1 MKIAILFGGS
11 SYEHEISIVS
21 AITLKKVLS
30 SDELIFIFLS
40 GDREFYLIDAQD
52 MKASYFSSEGY
63 KKAKK
68 LSLKRGA
75 FSTEASGL
83 FGKSRDLEIDVVL
96 NLIHGRDGE
105 DGKIASMLEFY
116 TISFIGPRVDASVL
130 SYSKSLT
137 KCFAKA
143 IGVDTLEYKI
153 IRVSDK
159 RVAPFEYPFIVK
171 PSHLGSSIGVSVV
184 RDANEFDYAL
194 DVAFEF
200 DDEVIVEPF
209 VEGIKEFNIAG
220 CYTGAWELSIVEE
233 PQKEEMLDFE
243 KKYLDFS
250 RDERATEAVIDN
262 NLKERLEETF
272 KKIYEPL
279 FRGAIIRCDFFYH
292 NDTIYLNEINPIPG
306 SMANYLFD
314 DFSDMVH
321 RLAKHLPK
329 EREIKIDYK
338 YINEIRSAKG
348 KA

>member
-1 MKIAILFGGS
+1 MKIAIVFGGS

-40 GDREFYLIDAQD
+40 ADREFYLIEAQN
-52 MKASYFSSEGY
+52 MKSSYFSSYEY
-63 KKAKK
+63 KKSKRVTLKK
-68 LSLKRGA
+68 EK
-75 FSTEASGL
+75 FSIEASGI
-83 FGKSRDLEIDVVL
+83 FSKSKDLDIDVVL

-116 TISFIGPRVDASVL
+116 SIAFIGPRIEASVL

-137 KCFAKA
+137 KCFAKS
-143 IGVDTLEYKI
+143 IGIDTLEYSI
-153 IRVSDK
+153 IRSEDK
-159 RVAPFEYPFIVK
+159 RVAPFEYPFIIK
-171 PSHLGSSIGVSVV
+171 PSHLGSSIGVSIVK
-184 RDANEFDYAL
+184 DNDEFDYAL

-209 VEGIKEFNIAG
+209 VEGIREFNIAG

-250 RDERATEAVIDN
+250 RDEKVSQAVIDN
-262 NLKERLEETF
+262 RLKERLEDAF
-272 KKIYEPL
+272 KRVYEPL

-314 DFSDMVH
+314 DFSNMVH

-329 EREIKIDYK
+329 ERKIKIDYK
-338 YINEIRSAKG
+338 YINEIKSAKG

>member
-1 MKIAILFGGS
+1 MKTAIIFGGS

-30 SDELIFIFLS
+30 RDELIFIFLS
-40 GDREFYLIDAQD
+40 ADREFYLIEAEN
-52 MKASYFSSEGY
+52 MKASYFSSSEY
-63 KKAKK
+63 KKGKK
-68 LSLKRGA
+68 ISLQKGK
-75 FSTEASGL
+75 FTIESSGL
-83 FGKSRDLEIDVVL
+83 FGKSKDIEIDVAL

-105 DGKIASMLEFY
+105 DGKIASLLDFY
-116 TISFIGPRVDASVL
+116 SIPYIGPRIDASVL

-143 IGVDTLEYKI
+143 VGVDTLKYKI
-153 IRVSDK
+153 LRSSDE
-159 RVAPFEYPFIVK
+159 RVAPFDYPFIVK

-184 RDANEFDYAL
+184 KSEDEFDYAL

-200 DDEVIVEPF
+200 DDEVIIEPF
-209 VEGIKEFNIAG
+209 IEGIKEFNIAG

-233 PQKEEMLDFE
+233 PQKDEMLDFE

-250 RDERATEAVIDN
+250 RDEKATEAVIDN
-262 NLKERLEETF
+262 SLKLRLEDAF
-272 KKIYEPL
+272 KKVYEPM

-314 DFSDMVH
+314 EFADMLH
-321 RLAKHLPK
+321 RLSKHLPK
-329 EREIKIDYK
+329 EKDVKIDYK

>member
-1 MKIAILFGGS
+1 MKIAIIFGCS

-30 SDELIFIFLS
+30 DDELIFIFLS
-40 GDREFYLIDAQD
+40 SERELFLIDKKD
-52 MKASYFSSEGY
+52 MKASYFSSYEY
-63 KKAKK
+63 KKAKRV
-68 LSLKRGA
+68 SLKNGA
-75 FSTEASGL
+75 FTIEASGL
-83 FGKSRDLEIDVVL
+83 FSKSRDIDIDVVL
-96 NLIHGRDGE
+96 NLVHGRDGE
-105 DGKIASMLEFY
+105 DGKLASMLEFY
-116 TISFIGPRVDASVL
+116 SIPFIGPRVDASVL

-137 KCFAKA
+137 KCFAKS
-143 IGVDTLEYKI
+143 IGIDTLEYAI
-153 IRVSDK
+153 LRSEDK
-159 RVAPFEYPFIVK
+159 RVAPFDYPFIIK
-171 PSHLGSSIGVSVV
+171 PSHLGSSIGVSIVKS
-184 RDANEFDYAL
+184 ANEFDYAL

-200 DDEVIVEPF
+200 DDEVIIEPF
-209 VEGIKEFNIAG
+209 IDGIREFNIAG
-220 CYTGAWELSIVEE
+220 CYTGAWELSIIEE
-233 PQKEEMLDFE
+233 PKKDEMLDFD

-262 NLKERLEETF
+262 TLKQRLEEAF
-272 KKIYEPL
+272 KKIYNPL

-314 DFSDMVH
+314 DFANMVH

-338 YINEIRSAKG
+338 YINEIKSAKG